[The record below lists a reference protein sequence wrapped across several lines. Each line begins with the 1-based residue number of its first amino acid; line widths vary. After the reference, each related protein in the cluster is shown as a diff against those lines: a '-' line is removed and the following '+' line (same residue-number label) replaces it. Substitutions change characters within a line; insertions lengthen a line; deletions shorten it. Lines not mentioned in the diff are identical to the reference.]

1 MLLKNKFSDR
11 DKDKDRDKDNDKYKD
26 KTSTEDKDNTTTKTK
41 TEDKI
46 KATTKTKNKTISK
59 AMTMTKDKDE
69 ATPKTKAKD
78 KDKDEDTDRYRNKFI
93 QVFKYSKRR
102 YNKKNSNWKK
112 RQIVWAFW
120 NDGHVSE
127 LCEKWVHYGNKY
139 AYTRFEELRTYSVEV
154 LFTREHKAIASKDK
168 SNTHINI
175 DKLSVFKDLRLM
187 IKIH

>member
-1 MLLKNKFSDR
+1 
-11 DKDKDRDKDNDKYKD
+11 
-26 KTSTEDKDNTTTKTK
+26 
-41 TEDKI
+41 
-46 KATTKTKNKTISK
+46 
-59 AMTMTKDKDE
+59 MTMTKDKDE
-69 ATPKTKAKD
+69 TTPKTKAKD